1 MVCDIL
7 PSQDASTHLIW
18 SSYLKEYRSF
28 APGLMPILETRPKVK
43 VTVTGKWNVTI
54 RHFKMH
60 SHTKLPSKVHLHNKF
75 GIPTLK
81 NVREVFQTR
90 ILKTRSKVNVTITR
104 IWYVTLR
111 HPKIHF
117 HTKFWNSYLKEYR
130 RYAPDSKQFLETRSE
145 VKVNVTGT
153 QGWCATLCH
162 PKKYHIPNL
171 GFLPQMI

>member
-1 MVCDIL
+1 MVRDIL

-18 SSYLKEYRSF
+18 NSYLKEYRSF
-28 APGLMPILETRPKVK
+28 AQDLIPILETRSEVK

-60 SHTKLPSKVHLHNKF
+60 SHTKLPSQMHLYTKF

-81 NVREVFQTR
+81 NVRDVLQTR
-90 ILKTRSKVNVTITR
+90 ILKTRSKVNVTVTR

-111 HPKIHF
+111 HPKCIS
-117 HTKFWNSYLKEYR
+117 TPNWNSYLKEYR

-145 VKVNVTGT
+145 VKVNVKGT
-153 QGWCATLCH
+153 RGWCATLCH
-162 PKKYHIPNL
+162 PKMHQHTKIWDSYL
-171 GFLPQMI
+171 K